1 MALPS
6 TLNDRIHQS
15 FVELGSTSI
24 PAQRALLY
32 AADGTAL
39 LASNVG
45 DGADGSKSLPIALYG
60 WTGASWDKLRT
71 PNVIK
76 TIAGVAVTAGTP
88 QSIWTPVGGKKFRL
102 MGYSIGIS
110 VGAGSAAVF
119 ILKDNT
125 AEILRDIANG
135 ANGLGKASPLLGN
148 GYLSAAA
155 DQVLKLD
162 TLASATVQG
171 FVFGCEE

>member
-15 FVELGSTSI
+15 FVELGSTGI
-24 PAQRALLY
+24 PAQRTLLY

-60 WTGASWDKLRT
+60 WTGASWDKVRVA
-71 PNVIK
+71 NVFK
-76 TIAGVAVTAGTP
+76 NIAAVAITAGTP
-88 QSIWTPVGGKKFRL
+88 ATIWTPASGKKFRF
-102 MGYSIGIS
+102 MGFLLSTT
-110 VGAGSAAVF
+110 VAGNF
-119 ILKDNT
+119 LFKDNT
-125 AEILRDIANG
+125 TEFLRAPAIAG
-135 ANGLGKASPLLGN
+135 DFKPPPPMGN
-148 GYLSAAA
+148 GYLSSAA
-155 DQVLKLD
+155 DNPLKLD
-162 TLASATVQG
+162 VTVNGTVNG